1 MDLLYKIN
9 ALVVGRIKNV
19 KFEHDFC
26 TNNWFFSAQKGRCAL
41 LLNMI
46 WHLSSFHRMASSTA
60 KHTLNYNWL

>member
-26 TNNWFFSAQKGRCAL
+26 TNNWFFIAQIIHSAHDLAYETTASNAY
-41 LLNMI
+41 LN
-46 WHLSSFHRMASSTA
+46 SSLRI
-60 KHTLNYNWL
+60 